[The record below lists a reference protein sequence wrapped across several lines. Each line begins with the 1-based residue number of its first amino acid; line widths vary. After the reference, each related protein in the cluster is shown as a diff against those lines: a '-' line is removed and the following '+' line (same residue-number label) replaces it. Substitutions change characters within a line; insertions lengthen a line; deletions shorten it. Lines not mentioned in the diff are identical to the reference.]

1 MRPFTTAFILAA
13 GVLVM
18 STSNVAQGQDALG
31 AGDALDANLSTTG
44 RHNAE
49 TARVDYSVRNLIVTG
64 NVAGGR
70 GFRGSVGY
78 TAASDFRDGEL
89 TVGSNDLYGFR
100 ADSAYSALSVRGL
113 GNTYN
118 QIRYG
123 QELGALA
130 YNRAT
135 SSEPVSNFDYQIS
148 SPFSETQLSI
158 DDAARLDRLS
168 SATTFAER
176 AQRYLDPQ
184 VIGAGQT
191 EDGEIMY
198 ISANSIRGIQNLRES
213 DPRFQ
218 YGLTNYDIMRLKE
231 DERSGYSND
240 RLGLTFDSSF
250 ERLADTSAVAEPG
263 LETNRLGDGR
273 IDSMVEGKT
282 KRSEYYEV
290 LERISS
296 RYADREDVDLEID
309 EALLKS
315 LDENY
320 RALLEDIRSRQR
332 GTPSGDGLVNPDG
345 SVGDPG
351 EPGEPGEAGNVPG
364 VVPEALQEIR
374 DRRERERDEAEGD
387 APTALER
394 MTGEERMKLLDAL
407 RHQKRVSKL
416 STAETNRF
424 NELVLSAEESLSRGE
439 YFWAERRFV
448 RALRFNP
455 GEPMATVGLGH
466 AQLGAGT
473 YATASL
479 TLRQILMN
487 HPEMIDVLYDP
498 ALLPDRVTLLNA
510 ATTIEGRLSD
520 GRDLLANGFLL
531 AYIGHQ
537 LNDREMLSRGVNAMN
552 QAEPDSPL
560 LEVLRGIWLGD

>member
-1 MRPFTTAFILAA
+1 
-13 GVLVM
+13 M
-18 STSNVAQGQDALG
+18 SASTVANAQDALG
-31 AGDALDANLSTTG
+31 SGDALDANLSTTG
-44 RHNAE
+44 RRNAE
-49 TARVDYSVRNLIVTG
+49 TARVDYSVRNLLVTG

-78 TAASDFRDGEL
+78 TAASDFRDGER

-123 QELGALA
+123 QELGTLA

-135 SSEPVSNFDYQIS
+135 SSEPVSDFEDQLS
-148 SPFSETQLSI
+148 SPFSGTQISL

-168 SATTFAER
+168 SSTTFAAR
-176 AQRYLDPQ
+176 AERYLDPQ

-198 ISANSIRGIQNLRES
+198 ISANSIRGIQQISEN

-240 RLGLTFDSSF
+240 RLGLSFDSSF
-250 ERLADTSAVAEPG
+250 QRLEDRSEVADPG

-273 IDSMVEGKT
+273 IDSIVDGRT
-282 KRSEYYEV
+282 TRSEYYEV
-290 LERISS
+290 LQRISA
-296 RYADREDVDLEID
+296 RYAEREDVDLEVD
-309 EALLKS
+309 EELLKS

-320 RALLEDIRSRQR
+320 RDLIEEIRSRQR
-332 GTPSGDGLVNPDG
+332 ALPPDDGVENGDGSLGNT
-345 SVGDPG
+345 
-351 EPGEPGEAGNVPG
+351 GEAGDAAAVPG
-364 VVPEALQEIR
+364 VVPEALQDIR
-374 DRRERERDEAEGD
+374 DRRERQREEAEGEG
-387 APTALER
+387 PTALER
-394 MTGEERMKLLDAL
+394 LTGEERQKLLDAL
-407 RHQKRVSKL
+407 RHQKRVTSL

-424 NELVLSAEESLSRGE
+424 NELVKSAEESLSRGE
-439 YFWAERRFV
+439 FFWAERRFS

-455 GEPMATVGLGH
+455 GEPMATAGLGH

-473 YATASL
+473 YATSSL
-479 TLRQILMN
+479 TLRQLLTN
-487 HPEMIDVLYDP
+487 HPEMIDITYDP
-498 ALLPDRVTLLNA
+498 SLLPDRVTLLNA
-510 ATTIEGRLSD
+510 ATTIEGRLSE
-520 GRDLLANGFLL
+520 GRDLMSNGFLL

-537 LNDREMLSRGVNAMN
+537 LNDREMLNRGVNAMH
-552 QAEPDSPL
+552 QAEPDSAL
-560 LEVLRGIWLGD
+560 LDVLRGIWLEGAGSRE